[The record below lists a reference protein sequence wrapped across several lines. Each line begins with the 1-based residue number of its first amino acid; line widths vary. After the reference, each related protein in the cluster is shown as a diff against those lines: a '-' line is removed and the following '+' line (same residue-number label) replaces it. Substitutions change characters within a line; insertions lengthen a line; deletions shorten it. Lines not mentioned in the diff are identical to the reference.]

1 MYTQNTNNNVKHSNI
16 STYYRRTAQDVYAN
30 Q

>member
-16 STYYRRTAQDVYAN
+16 STQYRRTA
-30 Q
+30 